1 MPAPGGCAD
10 PLNWTGCFTGGV
22 AKGVANSIF
31 DQLAQWWADAFKT
44 MMDSFSKG
52 FLKAG
57 DISLGQFQRSGLWK
71 LEVTVGATIAAGSM
85 IWAGAR
91 SAWTRRGE
99 AIAVALA
106 GLVKAVLGTAMV
118 FTVVTVLMGVADGL
132 TQAVMQASA
141 GTTDGF
147 AAKLGGLANLAGLG
161 GSTALVFFFGLMGVL
176 ITALLWVEML
186 VRAAGIV
193 IVTVSTPIG
202 AGGLVN
208 EHTAGWWR
216 KLVSAELAL
225 IFVKPVIALV
235 LAVGFTV
242 ASNGTG
248 IQGVIVGFMILA
260 AAALAW
266 PVIIRLFSF
275 FEVELSAGSVG
286 AVLGFAGGLAAQAWG
301 SRSTG
306 AQPMW
311 QSMEQASDRGGG
323 GPSAL
328 GTPGGPSGVGG
339 GGGGGGSLPGGG
351 LLRAAADVRTSAAVV
366 GRGGAGAAGAGAG
379 GAGAAGALPMAL
391 ALAAGVEL
399 TTKAI
404 KAPGHMI
411 GRAAQMSGAE
421 GEGAIIPHPQ
431 PEGPWS
437 PFNQWSDQ
445 AQLPAEAGPDAT
457 KNQEKD

>member
-1 MPAPGGCAD
+1 
-10 PLNWTGCFTGGV
+10 V

-57 DISLGQFQRSGLWK
+57 DISLGQFQQSGLWK
-71 LEVTVGATIAAGSM
+71 LEVVVGATIAAGSM

-99 AIAVALA
+99 AIAVAMI
-106 GLVKAVLGTAMV
+106 GLVKAVLGTVMV
-118 FTVVTVLMGVADGL
+118 FAIVTVLMGVADGL

-176 ITALLWVEML
+176 VTALLWVEML

-242 ASNGTG
+242 ASGSTG

-275 FEVELSAGSVG
+275 FEMELTGAG

-301 SRSTG
+301 SRSSG
-306 AQPMW
+306 AQPLW
-311 QSMEQASDRGGG
+311 QSMEQASSRAGG

-328 GTPGGPSGVGG
+328 GTSGGSSGVDGG
-339 GGGGGGSLPGGG
+339 GGGGGGVLGGGG
-351 LLRAAADVRTSAAVV
+351 LLRSAADVRSSAA
-366 GRGGAGAAGAGAG
+366 GAGAAGVARTAGMAGAG
-379 GAGAAGALPMAL
+379 SALPMAL
-391 ALAAGVEL
+391 AMAAGVEVAG
-399 TTKAI
+399 KVI
-404 KAPGHMI
+404 KAPAHMI
-411 GRAAQMSGAE
+411 GRAAQMSGVD
-421 GEGAIIPHPQ
+421 GQGAIISHPQ
-431 PEGPWS
+431 PDAPWS
-437 PFNQWSDQ
+437 PINSWSDP
-445 AQLPAEAGPDAT
+445 AQLPAESNPDGPS
-457 KNQEKD
+457 KDNN

>member
-1 MPAPGGCAD
+1 
-10 PLNWTGCFTGGV
+10 V
-22 AKGVANSIF
+22 ARGVANSIF
-31 DQLAQWWADAFKT
+31 DQLAQWWSDAFKT

-57 DISLGQFQRSGLWK
+57 DISIAQFQRSGLWR
-71 LEVTVGATIAAGSM
+71 LEVAVGATIAAGSM

-99 AIAVALA
+99 AIAVALI

-118 FTVVTVLMGVADGL
+118 FAVVTVLMGVADGL

-141 GTTDGF
+141 GSTDGF
-147 AAKLGGLANLAGLG
+147 ASKLGGLANLSGLG
-161 GSTALVFFFGLMGVL
+161 GSTALVFFFGLAGVV
-176 ITALLWVEML
+176 ITAILWVEML

-242 ASNGTG
+242 ANNGTG
-248 IQGVIVGFMILA
+248 VQGVIVGFMILA

-306 AQPMW
+306 AQPLW
-311 QSMEQASDRGGG
+311 RSMEQASSRSG

-328 GTPGGPSGVGG
+328 GTPGGSSGVGG
-339 GGGGGGSLPGGG
+339 GGGGGGGPMARGG
-351 LLRAAADVRTSAAVV
+351 LSRAAADVRRSGA
-366 GRGGAGAAGAGAG
+366 RSAGAAGAGS
-379 GAGAAGALPMAL
+379 ALPMAL

-399 TTKAI
+399 AGKAV
-404 KAPGHMI
+404 KAPVNMI
-411 GRAAQMSGAE
+411 HRAADMSGVD
-421 GEGAIIPHPQ
+421 GSGGVIRHPQ
-431 PEGPWS
+431 AEGPWS
-437 PFNQWSDQ
+437 PLNPWSEQ
-445 AQLPAEAGPDAT
+445 AQLPAEPGPDIG
-457 KNQEKD
+457 KKQEND